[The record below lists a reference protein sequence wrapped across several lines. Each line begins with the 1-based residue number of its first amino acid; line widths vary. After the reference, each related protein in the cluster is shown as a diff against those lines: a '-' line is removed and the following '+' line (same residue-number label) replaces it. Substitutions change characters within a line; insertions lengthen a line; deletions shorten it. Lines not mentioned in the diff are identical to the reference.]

1 LSTPT
6 VAPDK
11 FTRGLTVK
19 WIFDAGDDY
28 RPGAGRTLTYYFT
41 CATDHQ
47 SIVATDNGDGRFLAI
62 IPCAAEGEGVTS
74 SSFVAPRYHFEA
86 WFSDEVED
94 EVFRLDQGWVDVE
107 ASPDANVDRRSF
119 ARKALDD
126 IRACIA
132 GRLPKAHVAQYAVSA
147 SGEQWSTGY
156 VPTGADL
163 LRVEA
168 YFAEIVRAEDAR
180 DRQARGLPAGNR
192 VLTEFR
198 R

>member
-1 LSTPT
+1 MSSIPT
-6 VAPDK
+6 AAPQK
-11 FTRGLTVK
+11 FSQGLTVK
-19 WIFDAGDDY
+19 WTIDPGNDY
-28 RPGAGRTLTYYFT
+28 RPAAGWALTYYFT
-41 CATDHQ
+41 QALDHRLMLATN
-47 SIVATDNGDGRFLAI
+47 NGDGRFLVT
-62 IPCAAEGEGVTS
+62 IPATATAPAVTTASFLVGAYAYEGR
-74 SSFVAPRYHFEA
+74 VAKSPDVYVVDR
-86 WFSDEVED
+86 
-94 EVFRLDQGWVDVE
+94 GWLTVE
-107 ASPDANVDRRSF
+107 ASPDASIDRRSF
-119 ARKALDD
+119 ARRALDD

-132 GRLPKAHVAQYAVSA
+132 GRLPKAHIAQYAVSA
-147 SGEQWSTGY
+147 SGEQWTTGY